1 MRTSA
6 QVVVSVLLFCIGSA
20 FGATREEVQGI
31 AYREQGL
38 KVIEERCLFCHN
50 RQRIET
56 AIKSRQ
62 DVEKVLKKMEGKGAV
77 LTDTERQVMGHF
89 WKKSPFKS
97 DREERAR

>member
-6 QVVVSVLLFCIGSA
+6 QAVALTLLFCAGSA

-50 RQRIET
+50 RQRIDT
-56 AIKSRQ
+56 AIKHRQ
-62 DVEKVLKKMEGKGAV
+62 DVEKILKKMEGKGAV
-77 LTDTERQVMGHF
+77 LTDKERQVMGHF
-89 WKKSPFKS
+89 WKKSPFKAQ
-97 DREERAR
+97 REEQAR